1 MRGVRV
7 IELAG
12 EINVGMPQYVVNKVM
27 YALNWRGKAM
37 KGAKILVLGLAY
49 KKDIDDVRKS
59 PSVELIELLQYR
71 GAKVDYN
78 DPHIPRTHKMREH
91 DLKMASK
98 KITPKML
105 AGYDAVI
112 ISTDHSSYDYQ
123 LIVDNSQLV
132 IDTRNATRSIR
143 RGRKKIVKA

>member
-49 KKDIDDVRKS
+49 KKDIDDVRES